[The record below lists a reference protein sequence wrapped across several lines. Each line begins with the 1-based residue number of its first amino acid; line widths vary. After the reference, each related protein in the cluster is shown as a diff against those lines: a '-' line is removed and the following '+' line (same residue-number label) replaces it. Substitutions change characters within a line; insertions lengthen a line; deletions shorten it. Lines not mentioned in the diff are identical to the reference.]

1 MRYGIIGTGMMG
13 REHLANIALLPDAEI
28 VALADPDPTMR
39 ETAGDLART
48 LGHAPRLVSHHDDL
62 LARERSLDALLIC
75 APNHLHHAIMR
86 DAMETGLPIL
96 CEKPLATTLTD
107 AWDLVVRGE
116 AREAPVWVAMEY
128 RFMPPVATLLDTV
141 RDGTLGRVMMFSIRE
156 HRFPFLP
163 KVGGWNRLNG
173 STGGTMVEKCC
184 HFFDLMRLAL
194 DAEPTRLFASG
205 GQGMN
210 VEEAAD
216 LGPTDVIDHAY
227 TIVEFEGGARAALDL
242 CMFAEGS
249 FWQEE
254 VTAIGSRA
262 KIEARVPGPAR
273 FWPGGEEREGELVLS
288 PRHEKDPIKV
298 DVPVDPTVLRAGD
311 HHGAT
316 FYQHRAFARMVR
328 EGGAPAVSLRD
339 GAMAVEMGLAAE
351 TSIRT
356 GEPVE
361 FTWGRDLWVGSAAS
375 VRPG

>member
-13 REHLANIALLPDAEI
+13 LEHLRNIALLPDAE
-28 VALADPDPTMR
+28 VAALADPDPAMLR
-39 ETAGDLART
+39 KAGDLARA
-48 LGHAPRLVSHHDDL
+48 LGHSPHLFTHHDDL
-62 LARERSLDALLIC
+62 LARERALDALLVV
-75 APNHLHHAIMR
+75 APNHLHHPIMR

-96 CEKPLATTLTD
+96 CEKPLATTLED
-107 AWDLVVRGE
+107 AWDLVALGDGR
-116 AREAPVWVAMEY
+116 AAPVWVAMEY
-128 RFMPPVATLLDTV
+128 RYMPPVATLLDTV

-163 KVGGWNRLNG
+163 KVGGWNRRNEA
-173 STGGTMVEKCC
+173 TGGTMVEKCC

-194 DAEPTRLFASG
+194 GSEPTRVFASG

-216 LGPTDVIDHAY
+216 MGPTDVVDHAY
-227 TIVEFEGGARAALDL
+227 TVVEFEGGGRAALDL

-288 PRHEKDPIKV
+288 PRHDKAPVKV

-361 FTWGRDLWVGSAAS
+361 FTWRGGVAGDETLARVG
-375 VRPG
+375 

>member
-13 REHLANIALLPDAEI
+13 QEHMRNIALLPNAEI
-28 VALADPDPTMR
+28 AALADPDPAMLAA
-39 ETAGDLART
+39 AGELARS
-48 LGHAPRLVSHHDDL
+48 LGHGPHIFAHHDNL
-62 LARERSLDALLIC
+62 LARERALDALVIA
-75 APNHLHHAIMR
+75 APNHLHHSIML
-86 DAMETGLPIL
+86 DALETGLPIL
-96 CEKPLATTLTD
+96 CEKPLAVTLED
-107 AWDLVVRGE
+107 AWDLVAHAEDR
-116 AREAPVWVAMEY
+116 AAPAWVAMEY
-128 RFMPPVATLLDTV
+128 RYMPPVATLLDTM
-141 RDGTLGRVMMFSIRE
+141 RDGTIGQVKMFSIRE

-163 KVGGWNRLNG
+163 KVGGWNRLNEH
-173 STGGTMVEKCC
+173 TGGTMVEKCC
-184 HFFDLMRLAL
+184 HFFDLMRVAL
-194 DAEPTRLFASG
+194 EAEPVRVFASG
-205 GQGMN
+205 GQGAN

-216 LGPTDVIDHAY
+216 MGPTDVIDHAY
-227 TIVEFEGGARAALDL
+227 TIVEFEGGGRAALDL

-288 PRHEKDPIKV
+288 PRHDKGPVKV

-328 EGGAPAVSLRD
+328 QGGVPAVSLRD

-361 FTWGRDLWVGSAAS
+361 FTWRTGLESDPSLARVG
-375 VRPG
+375 